1 MITRSIAW
9 KHQLYYDINLD
20 DNIKSPNHKQQT
32 DTEKSRVALCVQR
45 TYGLRIPHK
54 ENKLM

>member
-20 DNIKSPNHKQQT
+20 DNVKSPNHKQQT
-32 DTEKSRVALCVQR
+32 DTEKKVGSPFAS
-45 TYGLRIPHK
+45 K
-54 ENKLM
+54 ELMAWEFLTRKTS